1 MSRVVLATL
10 GSYGDLF
17 PYLTL
22 GRALTARGHSVV
34 IATSPSHAPIVAAT
48 GLAFHPLRP
57 DVDVSDRAL
66 MQSLMGQIR
75 GSERVVKLV
84 LEMTRE
90 NYADLDA
97 AVADAD
103 LMLTHP
109 LTFAGP
115 LIAQK
120 RPSLRWASSVL
131 APLSFFS
138 AYDPP
143 LMPAAPW
150 VSELL
155 RLLGPR
161 VARKTNGAMKRITAS
176 WLGPLQQLAD
186 DVGAT
191 LHGHPLF
198 EGQHASDLVL
208 GLYSAVLGGRQP
220 DFPQQAVITGFLFHD
235 STPPGLE
242 ASAEHARAFAAEGE
256 PPIVV
261 TLGSSAVRIDEG
273 VFAETVAVGRRTIA
287 LVGPEPG
294 AVERFRGMKHVLAI
308 PYLPHDVVMPLASV
322 IIHQGGVGTTG
333 QALRAGRPM
342 IVVPFSHDQ
351 PDNAARCA
359 RIGVAK
365 VIPRGRYNQRTAS
378 AAIRELLGD
387 PAYAERAAAIGARV
401 RAERGVETACDAI
414 EALLTDT
421 RGRSASRR
429 TA

>member
-1 MSRVVLATL
+1 MARVVLATL

-22 GRALTARGHSVV
+22 GRALAARGHSPV
-34 IATSPSHAPIVAAT
+34 IATSPSHLTVVAAA
-48 GLAFHPLRP
+48 GLEHHALRP

-66 MQSLMGQIR
+66 MQQLMGQLR
-75 GSERVVKLV
+75 GSERVIKMV

-97 AVADAD
+97 IVADAD

-109 LTFAGP
+109 ITFAGP

-143 LMPAAPW
+143 IMPAAPLI
-150 VSELL
+150 SEWL
-155 RLLGPR
+155 RRLGPG
-161 VARKTNGAMKRITAS
+161 VARRNTRLMKRITAG
-176 WLGPLQQLAD
+176 WLRPLQQLAD

-191 LHGHPLF
+191 LRGHPLF
-198 EGQHASDLVL
+198 EGQHSPDLTL
-208 GLYSAVLGGRQP
+208 GLYSSVLGGPQP
-220 DFPQQAVITGFLFHD
+220 DYPPNALITGFLFHD
-235 STPPGLE
+235 ETPPGLE
-242 ASAEHARAFAAEGE
+242 ASTEEARAFAAAGE

-261 TLGSSAVRIDEG
+261 TLGSSAVRIDNR
-273 VFAETVAVGRRTIA
+273 VFDETAAVGRRTIA

-294 AVERFRGMKHVLAI
+294 SVERYRGMKHVLAI
-308 PYLPHDVVMPLASV
+308 PYLPHSVVMPLASV

-359 RIGVAK
+359 RAGIAK
-365 VIPRGRYNQRTAS
+365 IIPRGRYNRRTALV
-378 AAIRELLGD
+378 AIRELLGD
-387 PAYAERAAAIGARV
+387 PAYATRAAAVGARV
-401 RAERGVETACDAI
+401 RAERGAETACDAI
-414 EALLTDT
+414 EGLLTDSAP
-421 RGRSASRR
+421 RSASRS
-429 TA
+429 A

>member
-22 GRALTARGHSVV
+22 GRALAARGHTPV
-34 IATSPSHAPIVAAT
+34 IATSPSHSPIVAAA

-57 DVDVSDRAL
+57 DIDVSDRAL

-75 GSERVVKLV
+75 GSERVVKMV

-90 NYADLDA
+90 NYADLDT
-97 AVADAD
+97 AVANAD
-103 LMLTHP
+103 LLLTHP

-150 VSELL
+150 ISELL
-155 RLLGPR
+155 RRLGPR
-161 VARKTNGAMKRITAS
+161 VARKTNGAMKRITAQ
-176 WLGPLQQLAD
+176 WLGPLRQLAD

-191 LHGHPLF
+191 LKGHPLF
-198 EGQHASDLVL
+198 EGQHSPDLVL
-208 GLYSAVLGGRQP
+208 GLYSAVLGREQP
-220 DFPQQAVITGFLFHD
+220 DFPARAIITGFLFHD
-235 STPPGLE
+235 ETPPGLE
-242 ASAEHARAFAAEGE
+242 ASAEHARAFAAQGE

-261 TLGSSAVRIDEG
+261 TLGSSAVRIDDG
-273 VFAETVAVGRRTIA
+273 VFAETVATGQRTIA

-294 AVERFRGMKHVLAI
+294 AVERYRGMQHVLAI
-308 PYLPHDVVMPLASV
+308 PYLPHYVVMPLASV

-333 QALRAGRPM
+333 QALRAGRPA

-365 VIPRGRYNQRTAS
+365 VIPRAWYNRRTA
-378 AAIRELLGD
+378 AAAVRELLGD
-387 PAYAERAAAIGARV
+387 PSYAERAAATGVKV
-401 RAERGVETACDAI
+401 RAERGAETACDAI
-414 EALLTDT
+414 EALLNDT
-421 RGRSASRR
+421 RDRSASRR

>member
-1 MSRVVLATL
+1 MPRIVLATL

-34 IATSPSHAPIVAAT
+34 IATSPSHAPIVAAA
-48 GLAFHPLRP
+48 GLEFHALRP
-57 DVDVSDRAL
+57 DVDVSNRAL
-66 MQSLMGQIR
+66 MQQLMGQIR
-75 GSERVVKLV
+75 GSERVVKMV

-90 NYADLDA
+90 NYTDLDA
-97 AVADAD
+97 VVANAD

-150 VSELL
+150 ISALL

-161 VARKTNGAMKRITAS
+161 VARKTTGAMKRITAG

-186 DVGAT
+186 DVGVT
-191 LHGHPLF
+191 LKGHPLF
-198 EGQHASDLVL
+198 EGQHSPDLTL
-208 GLYSAVLGGRQP
+208 GLYSTVLGGPQP
-220 DFPQQAVITGFLFHD
+220 DFPPNALITGFLFHD
-235 STPPGLE
+235 ETPPGVE
-242 ASAEHARAFAAEGE
+242 ASAEQARAFAAEGE
-256 PPIVV
+256 APIVV
-261 TLGSSAVRIDEG
+261 TLGSSAVRIDQG
-273 VFAETVAVGRRTIA
+273 VFAETVAMGRRTIA

-294 AVERFRGMKHVLAI
+294 AVEPYRGMKHVLAV
-308 PYLPHDVVMPLASV
+308 PYLPHYMVMPLASV
-322 IIHQGGVGTTG
+322 IVHQGGVGTTG

-351 PDNAARCA
+351 PDNAARCERA
-359 RIGVAK
+359 GVAK
-365 VIPRGRYNQRTAS
+365 VIPRGRYNRRTAS
-378 AAIRELLGD
+378 AAVRELLAD
-387 PAYAERAAAIGARV
+387 PGYAERAAATGAKV
-401 RAERGVETACDAI
+401 RAERGAVSACDAI
-414 EALLTDT
+414 EALLNDT
-421 RGRSASRR
+421 RSRSASLR